1 MYKIRN
7 HLSGANPAMLLWT
20 LGVEEQFYLLWP
32 FLSIILWK
40 LQMWKGL
47 TIIGIAALFL
57 LFTYNAFS
65 FEIFGLRDIWSGMG
79 ALAYWQI
86 SVGCFAAYY

>member
-47 TIIGIAALFL
+47 TIIGIAAFL
-57 LFTYNAFS
+57 LLYVYTGFTLKVFS
-65 FEIFGLRDIWSGMG
+65 
-79 ALAYWQI
+79 
-86 SVGCFAAYY
+86 